1 MLTRSPP
8 RLSNCTTLLTGD
20 SLPTPE
26 HRKQLDALDERIA
39 KLKGKDAKPHQEEHY
54 SQAQQG
60 WRMVIE
66 LVAGLGI
73 GFGIGYGLDSLFGTL
88 PIFLVLFTLLGF
100 AAGVQTMMRTA
111 KEFQTRQSAE
121 TAGEDERD
129 KDGD

>member
-1 MLTRSPP
+1 M
-8 RLSNCTTLLTGD
+8 
-20 SLPTPE
+20 
-26 HRKQLDALDERIA
+26 DALDERIA

-60 WRMVIE
+60 WRMVTE

-88 PIFLVLFTLLGF
+88 PILLVLFTLLGF
-100 AAGVQTMMRTA
+100 AAGVQTMLRTA
-111 KEFQTRQSAE
+111 KEFQVKATAKAAE
-121 TAGEDERD
+121 EDERD